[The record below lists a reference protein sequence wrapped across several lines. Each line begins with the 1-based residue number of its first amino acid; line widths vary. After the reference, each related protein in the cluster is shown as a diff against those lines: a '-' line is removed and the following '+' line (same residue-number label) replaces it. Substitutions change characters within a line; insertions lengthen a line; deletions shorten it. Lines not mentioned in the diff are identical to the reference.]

1 MNIEAWQKSLEA
13 AGLLK
18 GSPETLWSHPLV
30 TIQKV
35 TLETPQGPLTRLVLH
50 RGTFVAVCLHLIGD
64 SREAFLMVRQQRPVR
79 PEPFYEHPAG
89 MLEPNEDPKAAIVRE
104 LAEETGFLFMPDDLI
119 PLTPAP
125 VYPSP
130 GLWHENG
137 YFFALRLR
145 VPDAF
150 LNALSQPHLRQ
161 NPDEP
166 MYLIALPPHE
176 VITHTTNLQTLAHTL
191 LYLYAQTHPP
201 DRDLSPPSHK

>member
-1 MNIEAWQKSLEA
+1 MSIDTWQKSLEA
-13 AGLLK
+13 TGLLRS
-18 GSPETLWSHPLV
+18 SPKTLWTHPLL
-30 TIQKV
+30 TIQEV
-35 TLETPQGPLTRLVLH
+35 TLHTPQGPLTRLILH
-50 RGTFVAVCLHLIGD
+50 RGTFAAVCLHLIGD
-64 SREAFLMVRQQRPVR
+64 TREAFLMVRQQRPVR

-89 MLEPNEDPKAAIVRE
+89 MLEPNEDPKTAIVRE

-119 PLTPAP
+119 LLTPAP

-145 VPDAF
+145 VPDT
-150 LNALSQPHLRQ
+150 LLGALSQPHLRQ

-166 MYLIALPPHE
+166 IHLIALTPRD

-201 DRDLSPPSHK
+201 DRNLSPSPHS